1 MAINTVQK
9 YSHRTK
15 TLKLNGVIRSKK
27 TNKRMNKQT
36 KPNKEIIQRTWV
48 IDERFYKLDKSLAWN
63 INGLITT
70 PTKSIFT
77 RLSS

>member
-1 MAINTVQK
+1 
-9 YSHRTK
+9 
-15 TLKLNGVIRSKK
+15 
-27 TNKRMNKQT
+27 MNKQT